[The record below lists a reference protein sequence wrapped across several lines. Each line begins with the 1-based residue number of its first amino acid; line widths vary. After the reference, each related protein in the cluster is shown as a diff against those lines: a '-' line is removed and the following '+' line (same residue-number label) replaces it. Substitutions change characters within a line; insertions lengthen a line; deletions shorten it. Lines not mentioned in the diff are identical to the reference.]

1 MRSDVRRRSLC
12 LCILAMAL
20 VEISSQ
26 AHAQTGPAIDS
37 IQGRVVDAQTGEPLP
52 GGSAPFVQ
60 VKLYFCRSVDD
71 CRPVGF
77 TGTDAQ
83 GSFRFDSQTAALLSP
98 GHYRIEVN
106 AEQYVPF
113 QTGFLSIPEGDY
125 DAGDLALASRPV
137 RIRLEEPCTVP
148 SSGGSCRFRVRISN
162 GLDTRLEGHAWS
174 LADSIVSVS
183 PVLINATFQT
193 SNPKPVNL
201 EPGESA
207 IVAFAFHVPGSLA
220 DGTYVCIETFVAQ
233 RPGQFAVLGNLPV
246 LCLQKGAKSLSVV
259 SETKKRELLRR
270 TKD

>member
-1 MRSDVRRRSLC
+1 MSSDVRRRSLC

-26 AHAQTGPAIDS
+26 AHAQTGPTIDS
-37 IQGRVVDAQTGEPLP
+37 IQGRVVDAQTGEHLP
-52 GGSAPFVQ
+52 GGSVPFVR
-60 VKLYFCRSVDD
+60 VKLYFCYSADD
-71 CRPVGF
+71 CRPVGSS
-77 TGTDAQ
+77 GTDAQ
-83 GSFRFDSQTAALLSP
+83 GSFRFDRQTAALLSP
-98 GHYRIEVN
+98 GPYRIEVN

-113 QTGFLSIPEGDY
+113 QTGFLNIPEGDY

-148 SSGGSCRFRVRISN
+148 ATGGSCRFRVRISN

-193 SNPKPVNL
+193 SNPKPLNL

-207 IVAFAFHVPGSLA
+207 LVAFAFHVPGNLT
-220 DGTYVCIETFVAQ
+220 DGTYVCIDTFVAQ
-233 RPGQFAVLGNLPV
+233 RPSQFAVLGNLPV

-259 SETKKRELLRR
+259 SDQTKNAVLRKVKR
-270 TKD
+270 